1 MIILKYSHK
10 MQICHHNYMS
20 LTPAE
25 LLNRNNSFLN
35 IIYKNN
41 LNAKIFFDQL
51 VKLNSN
57 HDYHREKWISG
68 GNRSVVI
75 LVLGINTIFVEPMD
89 SFLRLY
95 LPKIVQTKISV
106 NCF

>member
-1 MIILKYSHK
+1 

-57 HDYHREKWISG
+57 HDYHREK
-68 GNRSVVI
+68 
-75 LVLGINTIFVEPMD
+75 
-89 SFLRLY
+89 
-95 LPKIVQTKISV
+95 
-106 NCF
+106 